1 MAETVPCS
9 LFPVTSPHRQLIQQ
23 PLLTYCDS
31 VKLDLDYAPSKIKN
45 EMSNPSILCL
55 GEVLFDCLADQLGLK
70 LEEVQS
76 WTPYPGGAPA
86 NVACALVKLGTS
98 AGFIGAVGEDEPG
111 NALIKL
117 LEDLGVDTTGV
128 QGHSTAPTRQVYVVR
143 DLAGDRTFAG
153 FGKYDTS
160 EFADT
165 RLESAKLPTAL
176 FNEADFLVVG
186 TLELAYPES
195 EKAVLQALELAEQY
209 DLKIILDV
217 NWRPVF
223 WQDEKTARTK
233 ILSLVRRC
241 DFLKLTKEE
250 AQWLFNTTDPGA
262 ITYRLNSLE
271 GVLVTDGEH
280 GCAYCLGENEGK
292 MPAFS
297 MSVVDTTGA
306 GDSFLAGFIHQL
318 QQVGIHGLKDAETA
332 KRIVTYASAV
342 GALTTIKPGAIAS
355 QPTAAEVDA
364 FLASHQLV

>member
-1 MAETVPCS
+1 MSKP
-9 LFPVTSPHRQLIQQ
+9 
-23 PLLTYCDS
+23 S
-31 VKLDLDYAPSKIKN
+31 V
-45 EMSNPSILCL
+45 LCL

-70 LEEVQS
+70 LEEVKS

-98 AGFIGAVGEDEPG
+98 AGFMGAVGEDEPG
-111 NALIKL
+111 NKLVKL
-117 LEDLGVDTTGV
+117 LQDVGVDTTGV
-128 QGHSTAPTRQVYVVR
+128 QRHPTAPTRQVYVTR
-143 DLAGDRTFAG
+143 DSGGDRTFAG

-165 RLESAKLPTAL
+165 YLQSAKLSPAL
-176 FNEADFLVVG
+176 FAEADFLVLG

-195 EKAVLQALELAEQY
+195 EQAVLRSLELAEQY
-209 DLKIILDV
+209 NLKIILDI

-223 WQDEKTARTK
+223 WQDENTAKTK
-233 ILSLVRRC
+233 ILALLKRF

-250 AQWLFNTTDPGA
+250 AQWLFDTNDPGA

-292 MPAFS
+292 IPAFS

-306 GDSFLAGFIHQL
+306 GDGFLAGFIYQL
-318 QQVGIHGLKDAETA
+318 QQVGIKNLKDAETA

-355 QPTAAEVDA
+355 QPTAAEVDN
-364 FLASHQLV
+364 FLASHQL

>member
-1 MAETVPCS
+1 MSKP
-9 LFPVTSPHRQLIQQ
+9 
-23 PLLTYCDS
+23 S
-31 VKLDLDYAPSKIKN
+31 V
-45 EMSNPSILCL
+45 LCL

-70 LEEVQS
+70 LEEVKS

-98 AGFIGAVGEDEPG
+98 AGFMGAVGEDEPG
-111 NALIKL
+111 NKLVKL
-117 LEDLGVDTTGV
+117 LQDVGVDTTGV
-128 QGHSTAPTRQVYVVR
+128 QRHPTAPTRQVYVTR
-143 DLAGDRTFAG
+143 DSGGDRTFAG

-165 RLESAKLPTAL
+165 YLQSAKLSPAL
-176 FNEADFLVVG
+176 FAEADFLVLG

-195 EKAVLQALELAEQY
+195 EQAVLRSLELAEQY
-209 DLKIILDV
+209 NLKIILDI

-223 WQDEKTARTK
+223 WQDENTAKTK
-233 ILSLVRRC
+233 ILALLKRF

-250 AQWLFNTTDPGA
+250 AQWLFDTNDPGA

-292 MPAFS
+292 IPAFS

-306 GDSFLAGFIHQL
+306 GDGFLAGFIYQL
-318 QQVGIHGLKDAETA
+318 QQVGIKNLKDAETA

-355 QPTAAEVDA
+355 QPTAAEVDN
-364 FLASHQLV
+364 FLASHLL

>member
-1 MAETVPCS
+1 M
-9 LFPVTSPHRQLIQQ
+9 
-23 PLLTYCDS
+23 
-31 VKLDLDYAPSKIKN
+31 K
-45 EMSNPSILCL
+45 
-55 GEVLFDCLADQLGLK
+55 
-70 LEEVQS
+70 S

-98 AGFIGAVGEDEPG
+98 AGFMGAVGEDEPG
-111 NALIKL
+111 NKLVKL
-117 LEDLGVDTTGV
+117 LQDVGVDTTGV
-128 QGHSTAPTRQVYVVR
+128 QRHPTAPTRQVYVTR
-143 DLAGDRTFAG
+143 DSGGDRTFAG

-165 RLESAKLPTAL
+165 YLQSAKLSPAL
-176 FNEADFLVVG
+176 FAEADFLVLG

-195 EKAVLQALELAEQY
+195 EQAVLRSLELAEQY
-209 DLKIILDV
+209 NLKIILDV

-223 WQDEKTARTK
+223 WQDENTAKTK
-233 ILSLVRRC
+233 ILALLKRF

-250 AQWLFNTTDPGA
+250 AQWLFDTTDPGA

-297 MSVVDTTGA
+297 MSVIDTTGA
-306 GDSFLAGFIHQL
+306 GDGFLAGFIYQL
-318 QQVGIHGLKDAETA
+318 QQVGIKNLKDAETA

-355 QPTAAEVDA
+355 QPTAAEVDN
-364 FLASHQLV
+364 FLASHQL

>member
-1 MAETVPCS
+1 MSKP
-9 LFPVTSPHRQLIQQ
+9 
-23 PLLTYCDS
+23 S
-31 VKLDLDYAPSKIKN
+31 V
-45 EMSNPSILCL
+45 LCL

-70 LEEVQS
+70 LEEVKS

-98 AGFIGAVGEDEPG
+98 AGFMGAVGEDEPG
-111 NALIKL
+111 NKLVKL
-117 LEDLGVDTTGV
+117 LQDVGVDTTGV
-128 QGHSTAPTRQVYVVR
+128 QRHPTAPTRQVYVTR
-143 DLAGDRTFAG
+143 DSGGDRTFAG

-165 RLESAKLPTAL
+165 YLQSAKLSPAL
-176 FNEADFLVVG
+176 FAEADFLVLG

-195 EKAVLQALELAEQY
+195 EQAVLRSLELAEQY
-209 DLKIILDV
+209 NLKIILDV

-223 WQDEKTARTK
+223 WQDENTAKTK
-233 ILSLVRRC
+233 ILALLKRF

-250 AQWLFNTTDPGA
+250 AQWLFDTNDPGA

-292 MPAFS
+292 MPAFP

-306 GDSFLAGFIHQL
+306 GDGFLAGFIYQL
-318 QQVGIHGLKDAETA
+318 QQVGIKNLKDAETA

-364 FLASHQLV
+364 FLSSHQF